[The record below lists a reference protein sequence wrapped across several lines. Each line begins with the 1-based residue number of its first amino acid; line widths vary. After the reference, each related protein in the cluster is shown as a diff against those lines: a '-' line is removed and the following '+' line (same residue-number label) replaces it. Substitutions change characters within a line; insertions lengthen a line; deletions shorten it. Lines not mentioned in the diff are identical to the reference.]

1 MASQPIEPAPL
12 DDPTIKIPP
21 MTLLSRALRRR
32 CPICGASGIWKSWIE
47 IKEEC
52 PTCHYRYVRENGYF
66 LGAMVLNV
74 IFAEFL
80 VMALMVVL
88 LVWTDMIWW
97 RVELI
102 ILPLAIITPIIWN
115 PFFKGFWF
123 LLDLTAHPVKA
134 RNVHLPPEN
143 DPAAIAS

>member
-1 MASQPIEPAPL
+1 MARSGQATPNDPVLRISPL
-12 DDPTIKIPP
+12 
-21 MTLLSRALRRR
+21 TLLGRALSRK
-32 CPICGASGIWKSWIE
+32 CPICGSGGIWNSWIE

-52 PTCHYRYVRENGYF
+52 PNCHYHFVRENGYF

-88 LVWTDMIWW
+88 LIWTDMIWW

-102 ILPLAIITPIIWN
+102 ILPLAVITPILWN
-115 PFFKGFWF
+115 PYFKGFWF
-123 LLDLTAHPVKA
+123 LLDLTMHPVKA
-134 RNVHLPPEN
+134 REVQLPRGVEIPQTTT
-143 DPAAIAS
+143 